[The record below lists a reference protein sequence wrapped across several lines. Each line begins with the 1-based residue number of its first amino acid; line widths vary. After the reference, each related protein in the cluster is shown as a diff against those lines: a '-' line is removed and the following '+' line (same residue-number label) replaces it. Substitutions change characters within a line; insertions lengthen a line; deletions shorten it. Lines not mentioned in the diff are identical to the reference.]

1 MVISSAEIKLTQQE
15 ESDIQ
20 CQYSFPLSKF
30 QLDAIHGIRN
40 ENHVLVTAHTGSG
53 KTLPAEYAIRHF
65 VDMGKRVIYTAPVKA
80 LSNQK
85 FNEFSA
91 QYPDISFGIL
101 TGDTKFNPQAQV
113 LIMTTEIL
121 RNQLIYRK
129 SKEGHHYS
137 HFEMDLDNDLACVI
151 FDEVH
156 YINDLERGRIW
167 EETIIEMPKATVM
180 VMLSAT
186 IDKPHVFAE
195 WVESRPDDKNVVLI
209 ETSHRVVPLT
219 HTAYVALHESHCDQ
233 VKDKTLKKFI
243 DDTANRR
250 VCLETNGKTD
260 GFAIDRLNKMKK
272 YILDAKL
279 RVKRAFVI
287 GSLVEKLEQEGL
299 LPGIAF
305 IFSRKQ
311 VEQAAYE
318 LKTRLTDGKENF
330 EHRVEQECNHIMK
343 RLSDHKR
350 YTELPEYDALVDL
363 LKRGIAIHHAGMI
376 PVFRELVEMLFAKG
390 LIKFLFA
397 TETFAVGINMPT
409 KTVIFT
415 SLEKF
420 DGHGMRL
427 LHPHEYTQMAGRA
440 GRRGLD
446 TEGHVIHCLNL
457 YGDRLDQSYIDNI
470 IHGRAQT
477 LQSKFTLSY
486 NLVLNMLSGGS
497 IKPDSDYRI
506 PITDRTM
513 LRSDVEKELN
523 QVDYEIADLQKQLS
537 SFCCCE
543 GCGTST
549 DVLEEYHA
557 LLTRRDGSNKT
568 RKKNMRDAQNMRDQH
583 HRLEQDYGRFV
594 AKKGILSRL
603 EALQTDKKNINEYFE
618 LQTKGY
624 VELLER
630 HDFIVRKNNEYCL
643 TETGIVAS
651 KIQEGPG
658 HIMAKVLIDTNL
670 LCDLDEFETC
680 AALSGFCGIRVKEE
694 SGAQLPQHL
703 AAIFR
708 SAIKF
713 EEAFKDQ
720 ELRINLN
727 SISHQEAICSDIAL
741 LVLAWAKAAS
751 PEECRIARMQASEMG
766 LFLGEF
772 IKCVLKV
779 ITMIEELVRIAD
791 NLGYI
796 ELMNKLVK
804 ARISLMKDVATSNS
818 LYL

>member
-1 MVISSAEIKLTQQE
+1 MVISSSEIKLTQQE
-15 ESDIQ
+15 ENEIQ
-20 CQYSFPLSKF
+20 SHYTFPLSKF
-30 QLDAIHGIRN
+30 QLDAIHGIHN
-40 ENHVLVTAHTGSG
+40 GNHVLVTAHTGSG
-53 KTLPAEYAIRHF
+53 KTLPAEYAIQHF
-65 VDMGKRVIYTAPVKA
+65 ANLGKRVIYTAPVKA

-129 SKEGHHYS
+129 SKEGDHYS

-167 EETIIEMPKATVM
+167 EETIIEMPKNTVM

-186 IDKPHVFAE
+186 IDKPEVFAE
-195 WVESRPDDKNVVLI
+195 WVESRTDDKNVVLI
-209 ETSHRVVPLT
+209 ETSHRVVPLI
-219 HTAYVALHESHCDQ
+219 HTAYVALHESHCEK
-233 VKDKTLKKFI
+233 VKDKTFKKLI

-250 VCLETNGKTD
+250 ICLETNGKTD

-272 YILDAKL
+272 YILDTKL
-279 RVKRAFVI
+279 RIKRPFVI
-287 GSLVEKLEQEGL
+287 GSLVEKLEQDGL

-311 VEQAAYE
+311 VEQAAHE
-318 LKTRLTDGKENF
+318 LKVRLTDGKENF
-330 EHRVEQECNHIMK
+330 EHRVEQECDHIMK

-350 YTELPEYDALVDL
+350 YTDLPEYEALIDL

-376 PVFRELVEMLFAKG
+376 PIFRELVEMLFAKG

-457 YGDRLDQSYIDNI
+457 YGDRLDQSYMDNI

-477 LQSKFTLSY
+477 LESKFTLSY
-486 NLVLNMLSGGS
+486 NLVLNMLSAGS
-497 IKPDSDYRI
+497 IRPDSDYRI

-513 LRSDVEKELN
+513 LRSDVEKELR
-523 QVDYEIADLQKQLS
+523 QVDSEIDSLEKQLNN
-537 SFCCCE
+537 FCCCE
-543 GCGTST
+543 KCGTT
-549 DVLEEYHA
+549 IEVLEQYHE
-557 LLTRRDGSNKT
+557 LLTRRDGSNKS

-583 HRLEQDYGRFV
+583 YRIEQDYDRFV
-594 AKKGILSRL
+594 ARKNISSRL
-603 EALQTDKKNINEYFE
+603 ETLRTEKKNINEYFE

-624 VELLER
+624 IELLER
-630 HDFIVRKNNEYCL
+630 HGFVVKKNNEYCL

-658 HIMAKVLIDTNL
+658 HIMAKVLIESNL
-670 LCDLDEFETC
+670 LRDLDEFEIC
-680 AALSGFCGIRVKEE
+680 AVLSGFCGIKVKEASE
-694 SGAQLPQHL
+694 IQLPMHL
-703 AAIFR
+703 ESIFL
-708 SAIKF
+708 SAVRF

-720 ELRINLN
+720 ELCINLN
-727 SISHQEAICSDIAL
+727 SISHHETICSDIAT
-741 LVLAWAKAAS
+741 LVLAWAKAKNH
-751 PEECRIARMQASEMG
+751 EECRSARMQASEMG

-772 IKCVLKV
+772 IKCVLKIIV
-779 ITMIEELVRIAD
+779 MIEELVRIAD

-796 ELMNKLVK
+796 DLMNKLVK
-804 ARISLMKDVATSNS
+804 ARTSLMKDIATTNS